1 MTIAFQT
8 AGRMAPE
15 MNGVSSDT
23 FYTGNGLG
31 NGLTTMDYT
40 STLPVKRRLKRN
52 EGTKSLSAARSKQRN
67 SMGFFQGLKMKW
79 KSPQPSFSTP
89 TENPYASTS
98 TLNKNP
104 TGRYSWMAADYPVI
118 PKVTPVSSTLT
129 RGVRRGGGVAR
140 SETFSGPSRPPS
152 TRFTRGMDVG
162 LY

>member
-1 MTIAFQT
+1 
-8 AGRMAPE
+8 MAPE
-15 MNGVSSDT
+15 IRDMSGDT
-23 FYTGNGLG
+23 FYTGNGFT
-31 NGLTTMDYT
+31 NGSNTMDYT

-52 EGTKSLSAARSKQRN
+52 DGTKSLSAARSKQRN

-98 TLNKNP
+98 TLNKTP
-104 TGRYSWMAADYPVI
+104 TGRYSWMAADYPSVAI
-118 PKVTPVSSTLT
+118 PKVTPISSTMT
-129 RGVRRGGGVAR
+129 RGVRRAGVTR
-140 SETFSGPSRPPS
+140 SETFSGTSRPPS